1 MQPDQT
7 MVVIYDR
14 YFIFILFS
22 ILFLLIFSIFQFP
35 SVVSAA
41 DDFFGIF
48 PEDYYDPEDYGEKS
62 TTVHEQLDV
71 NNTIDQ
77 DNLITTVDKS
87 RKVTSTLP
95 EDSKDINFIAAGD
108 WNCNKETQRT
118 ITKIT
123 NLEPELVLGLG
134 DYTFQNVSPQCWFD
148 ISKPIDKILKIA
160 IGNHDLDFRAIFQ
173 GGLGYMSSVASY
185 RTSIAVLKVPS
196 IENDIIKNIEKL
208 NYFEKNIVN
217 RFGLRVHWEYPG
229 QFIQE
234 LPTNSIT
241 AIHN

>member
-7 MVVIYDR
+7 MVVTYDR
-14 YFIFILFS
+14 YLIFTLFS
-22 ILFLLIFSIFQFP
+22 LLFLLIFSIIQFP
-35 SVVSAA
+35 SIVSAA

-71 NNTIDQ
+71 NKTIDQ
-77 DNLITTVDKS
+77 DNLITTEDKS
-87 RKVTSTLP
+87 RNVTSTLP

-134 DYTFQNVSPQCWFD
+134 DYTFKNVSPRCWFD

-160 IGNHDLDFRAIFQ
+160 IGNHDLD
-173 GGLGYMSSVASY
+173 YHSSYSQLLEHY
-185 RTSIAVLKVPS
+185 NLSLPYYSFNFHNIHFIAVSSEHPFEPGSKQYKY
-196 IENDIIKNIEKL
+196 IKNDLEKSL
-208 NYFEKNIVN
+208 HDSSILWRIV
-217 RFGLRVHWEYPG
+217 FLHTPMYTSA
-229 QFIQE
+229 Q
-234 LPTNSIT
+234 L
-241 AIHN
+241 

>member
-7 MVVIYDR
+7 MVVIYDQN
-14 YFIFILFS
+14 FIFTLFS
-22 ILFLLIFSIFQFP
+22 LLFLLIFSLFQFP

-77 DNLITTVDKS
+77 DNLITTEDKS
-87 RKVTSTLP
+87 NNVTSTLP

-118 ITKIT
+118 IK
-123 NLEPELVLGLG
+123 
-134 DYTFQNVSPQCWFD
+134 
-148 ISKPIDKILKIA
+148 
-160 IGNHDLDFRAIFQ
+160 
-173 GGLGYMSSVASY
+173 
-185 RTSIAVLKVPS
+185 
-196 IENDIIKNIEKL
+196 KL
-208 NYFEKNIVN
+208 QI
-217 RFGLRVHWEYPG
+217 
-229 QFIQE
+229 
-234 LPTNSIT
+234 
-241 AIHN
+241 